1 MKIEVRKR
9 HDINY
14 PVKIRLLDDWT
25 GDMFTILLN
34 KEEAQKIQKE
44 LTEAVEWVYGLEE
57 RRYATQPTHH
67 HADRADFDDDELCGE
82 IRDCGDK

>member
-14 PVKIRLLDDWT
+14 PVKISLLNEWT
-25 GDMFTILLN
+25 GDTFTILLN

-44 LTEAVEWVYGLEE
+44 LTEAVEWAYGLEE

-67 HADRADFDDDELCGE
+67 PADRVKGGAE
-82 IRDCGDK
+82 